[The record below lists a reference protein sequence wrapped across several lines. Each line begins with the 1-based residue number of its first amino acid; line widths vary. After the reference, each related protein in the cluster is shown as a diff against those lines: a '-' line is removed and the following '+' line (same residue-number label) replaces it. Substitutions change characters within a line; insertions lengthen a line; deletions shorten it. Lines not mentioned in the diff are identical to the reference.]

1 MSAFAI
7 ISAAEGP
14 VTALDFISDGDLE
27 AALAACDPLA
37 RQLAVLQD
45 FRAQPGRVLMAP
57 GGGGAW
63 CAWVGLGARRDP
75 WAAGDLTDR
84 LPAGV
89 YGVRSAPVGFDVG
102 AALFAAALGAYR
114 FAAYKSREA
123 RAVQFVAPPGFNMA
137 RAQRLWT
144 AQCLVR
150 DLVNAPANDLGA
162 EALAEAALQVGAAG
176 GARARVVV
184 GDELL
189 AQNYPLIHAVGR
201 AAAQRPRYV
210 ELVWGE
216 GRGAKLAIVGK
227 GVTFDSGG
235 LDIKTGGSSRLM
247 KKDMGGAAHA
257 LALAQAVM
265 DADLKVELSVHVP
278 IVENAISGDSFRPGD
293 IIRSRKGL
301 SVEIDNTDA
310 EGRLI
315 LADALARACELGPEL
330 VVDFA
335 TLTGAARVA
344 LGPDLPATYTDDDAL
359 WSELAAAGAA
369 ERDPLWRMPMWDAY
383 QSELESP
390 IADMKNS
397 GGAMGGSITAA
408 LFLKRFV
415 AAPSWVHMDVYS
427 WNPKDRP
434 GRPQGGDAQGLRAVY
449 ALLERR
455 YS

>member
-1 MSAFAI
+1 
-7 ISAAEGP
+7 
-14 VTALDFISDGDLE
+14 
-27 AALAACDPLA
+27 
-37 RQLAVLQD
+37 
-45 FRAQPGRVLMAP
+45 
-57 GGGGAW
+57 
-63 CAWVGLGARRDP
+63 
-75 WAAGDLTDR
+75 
-84 LPAGV
+84 
-89 YGVRSAPVGFDVG
+89 VRSAPVGFDVG